1 MNQLTVW
8 KRVEVNVQAV
18 AEAEGLIPPGAAFA
32 LTPDQDA
39 AVKALT
45 RHFGQGERAALL
57 LAPTGAGKTEVAFRV
72 ALAAFL
78 RTRKPV
84 YVLSPTR
91 DLVRQTARYFAARL
105 EGLPLAVAELHGGVA
120 PQAREALQAKIAS
133 GMVPFVVGSGLLL
146 KDESYRMPLREGGF
160 LVVDDVHA
168 FDPVVHLKPL
178 SGVHTPALFLSATP
192 EPVERFLKERGA
204 LDTVVELKTKPFAP
218 PTTVVTR
225 LRAKPG
231 ATPNQQL
238 FLAAEAIARHVA
250 ERGRIYVVARQR
262 EGVPKLA
269 AFVEGKFDVPTLSL
283 HGEMVDTAEQA
294 RRMQRWKQFQPDRTR
309 VAMMARF
316 RETLPAAMVAT
327 NLLGAGLD
335 VPMADCIVITDADYF
350 GPAELE
356 QLIGRVGRRDRPAEA
371 YLITGTRPKGRAQGR
386 TDSRP
391 PGPGRAP
398 RGSKR

>member
-8 KRVEVNVQAV
+8 KRVEANVQAV
-18 AEAEGLIPPGAAFA
+18 AVAEGLIPKGSAFA

-39 AVKALT
+39 AVKTLT
-45 RHFGQGERAALL
+45 AHFGAGERAAIL

-91 DLVRQTARYFAARL
+91 DLVRQTARYFESRL
-105 EGLPLAVAELHGGVA
+105 QGLPLPVAELHGGVA
-120 PQAREALQAKIAS
+120 PPARAALQEKVAS
-133 GMVPFVVGSGLLL
+133 GLVPFVIGSGLLL
-146 KDESYRMPLREGGF
+146 KDESYRMPLRQAGF

-178 SGVHTPALFLSATP
+178 SGIHTPALYLSATP

-204 LDTVVELKTKPFAP
+204 LETVAELKTKPFAP
-218 PTTVVTR
+218 PVTKVTK
-225 LRAKPG
+225 LRGRPG
-231 ATPNQQL
+231 LTPNQQI
-238 FLAAEAIARHVA
+238 FLAEDAIARHAA
-250 ERGRIYVVARQR
+250 EEGRIYIVARQR

-269 AFVEGKFDVPTLSL
+269 AFVEGRFGVPTLSL

-294 RRMQRWKQFQPDRTR
+294 KRMQRWKQFRPDRTR

-316 RETLPAAMVAT
+316 RETLPAIMVAT

-356 QLIGRVGRRDRPAEA
+356 QLVGRVGRRDRPSEA
-371 YLITGTRPKGRAQGR
+371 YLITGTRAKSGTR
-386 TDSRP
+386 S
-391 PGPGRAP
+391 PGPSRGP